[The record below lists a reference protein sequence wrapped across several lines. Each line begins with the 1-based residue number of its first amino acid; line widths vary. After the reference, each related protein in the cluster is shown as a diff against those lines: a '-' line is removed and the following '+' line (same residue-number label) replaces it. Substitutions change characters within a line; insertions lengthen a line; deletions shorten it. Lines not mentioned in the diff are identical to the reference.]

1 MNKLKANDTY
11 SEIDSEMI
19 KPLGIFR
26 KLLYCLTSQMWL
38 IPLVDDR
45 QSTHLT
51 KLKKKTP
58 LVIPV

>member
-26 KLLYCLTSQMWL
+26 KLLYCLTSSQMWL

-51 KLKKKTP
+51 KLKKKP
-58 LVIPV
+58 HW